1 MIESGIF
8 SEILVAQAAQKGI
21 KVCPMKLQKLA
32 YYCHGY
38 HLSVTGEP
46 LVAGEFQAWP
56 YGPVHPDIYQQYK
69 QFGNSAIPAPT
80 EWRMPP
86 NISETI
92 IGIINFVLEEFGRLG
107 AWTLSQKTHKESPW
121 LAHYDSTTQT
131 VDGRFIAESSISCYF
146 TGELVNAQDKEL
158 AMIMDSAEET
168 NVVSMPPSISSAEDF
183 SNWIDNIEV

>member
-1 MIESGIF
+1 MIESSIF
-8 SEILVAQAAQKGI
+8 SEILIAQAAQKGI

-46 LVAGEFQAWP
+46 LVAGEFEAWS

-69 QFGNSAIPAPT
+69 QYGKSVIPAPV

-86 NISETI
+86 HISETI
-92 IGIINFVLEEFGRLG
+92 IGIINFVLDEFGRLG

-121 LAHYDSTTQT
+121 LAHYDSATQK
-131 VDGRFIAESSISCYF
+131 VDGLRIEERSISYHF
-146 TGELVNAQDKEL
+146 TSELVNVQDREL
-158 AMIMDSAEET
+158 ATIMDSAEEA
-168 NVVSMPPSISSAEDF
+168 NVVSMPSSISSAEDF
-183 SNWIDNIEV
+183 SKWIDNIEV